1 MTLGTVG
8 VGIGIIYPPS
18 GGGVLRFTRGWTGIA
33 NCGNLLTYKLDV
45 AFNSGTLYGYRDPGD
60 PVLPFGALDNN
71 QISET
76 TIYAAHVDTGA
87 NICQLRFGV
96 NGFSKIQDLDAV
108 TITWQGYPTITYLW
122 DGANLDYRV
131 TDAALAGYISRLDG
145 QRISFDLDYIAVM
158 ASVDGTTALTRA
170 VAANVEANEITISMW
185 VWRDSGVN
193 VPQKLY
199 DIGDAATP
207 GLETTRLRFSGAAVL
222 KSFLSN
228 TPDGGTTW
236 NEVASVTAGG
246 SSSENTAHHL
256 FMTGRNELVS
266 GVGTQVM
273 EFWEDGVLL
282 GTDTTFLPSNDTSFS
297 FVAGDIVTLMA
308 RHDLTQF
315 LTGRV
320 ADIWSGDKFM
330 DGVTHVPLF
339 RTVTPANVTWNGG
352 VPADI
357 GVSGIVN
364 GVSPGNWLGGKGYRI
379 SDWNNGVNR
388 GSNGSFSRIGNP
400 IT

>member
-18 GGGVLRFTRGWTGIA
+18 GGGALRFTRGWTGLV
-33 NCGNLLTYKLDV
+33 NCGNLLTFKLDV

-145 QRISFDLDYIAVM
+145 QRISFDLDYIAIQ
-158 ASVDGTTALTRA
+158 ATVDGTTALQRA
-170 VAANVEANEITISMW
+170 ILVNTESNEITVSMW
-185 VWRDSGVN
+185 ARRDTGITVR
-193 VPQKLY
+193 KLY
-199 DIGDAATP
+199 DIGDAID
-207 GLETTRLRFSGAAVL
+207 GGNETTRLRIDNFAQIDSI
-222 KSFLSN
+222 LSN
-228 TPDGGTTW
+228 TIDGGANWT
-236 NEVASVTAGG
+236 NLAVINSSQVMSEDVMHHIYMTAK
-246 SSSENTAHHL
+246 ND
-256 FMTGRNELVS
+256 LVS
-266 GVGTQVM
+266 GTGTQIM
-273 EFWEDGVLL
+273 ELWYDNVLI
-282 GTDTTFLPSNDTSFS
+282 GTDTTFSGTPSDTFS
-297 FVAGDIVTLMA
+297 FIAGDFVTLMA
-308 RHDLTQF
+308 RHNLAQF
-315 LTGRV
+315 LQGRV
-320 ADIWSGDKFM
+320 ADIWSSDKYM
-330 DGVTHVPLF
+330 DAATHIPLF
-339 RTVTPANVTWNGG
+339 RTVTPANVDWAGG

-357 GVSGIVN
+357 GISGIVN
-364 GVSPGNWLGGKGYRI
+364 GVTPTTYLGGAGYSI
-379 SDWNNGVNR
+379 SSWNAGINR
-388 GSNGSFSRIGNP
+388 GSLGDFTRTGGIIS
-400 IT
+400 